1 MRYFYTLILTFLF
14 SFNALAQGGKTE
26 VEKYTYGKQ
35 LIDQG
40 KYQPAIV
47 VLQDMMTL
55 KGVTLQP
62 YAYTLIG
69 YAYYQEGNFIE
80 AQNNLNKAITDY
92 ADWDEKEQAKYLLGC
107 SYLKAKKYDES
118 LMTVNGIT
126 DKKLRQE
133 LNTMI
138 FQELEELS
146 IEELK
151 PICEANTE
159 NEDIATLLFDKILQ
173 QPKEERDQELLTK
186 LSVHLGIEI
195 NKHVVKK
202 SEKKDKYTV
211 AVVLPF
217 FTETTDGNALRVKN
231 EFVYNIYQGILIGQ
245 EYLAKRDVNIDI
257 IAYDTKR
264 DTTHLSALLE
274 DPKMMN
280 VDLIIGPLYADMLP
294 IVKKFSNETGIP
306 MVNPISSNSAV
317 IEDASNAFITS
328 STPETIGKSLGKR
341 LRAEEL
347 ATLEQFPEGD
357 SLRIQADTVQTYVVF
372 GHSTKEKQ
380 MAAAFKE
387 AYEAEGGKIAAYQEF
402 DPVDGFNV
410 VQEMFQPLAYD
421 DSLEVVKDSTA
432 HVFISVVNE
441 VEALSTVSALLSLG
455 TVASAYVPQEWL
467 KYNQLS
473 YSQMETAQINILYP
487 NWFDDDSF
495 RAKTFIAEYQEKFN
509 NQPSGFV
516 YNGFETMFAFGMILN
531 DYGNGFVQKLRSS
544 DEFRKGYL
552 TPAYNYKNAQ
562 DNQYVPIIQFI
573 DGDLKNKTP
582 LEEAVN

>member
-1 MRYFYTLILTFLF
+1 MRYFYTLILTFLVSISAF
-14 SFNALAQGGKTE
+14 AQSGKTE

-47 VLQDMMTL
+47 VLQDMMSL
-55 KGVTLQP
+55 KGATLQP
-62 YAYTLIG
+62 YALTLIG
-69 YAYYQEGNFIE
+69 YANYQEGNFTE
-80 AQNNLNKAITDY
+80 AQNNLNKAIADY

-107 SYLKAKKYDES
+107 AYLKATKYDES
-118 LMTVNGIT
+118 LMIANGIT
-126 DKKLRQE
+126 DSKLREE
-133 LNTMI
+133 LTAMI
-138 FQELEELS
+138 YQSLEALS

-151 PICEANTE
+151 PICEANTDNKE
-159 NEDIATLLFDKILQ
+159 IASLLFNKILE
-173 QPKEERDQELLTK
+173 QPKEERDEELLTK

-195 NKHVVKK
+195 NKHVVRKSQKK
-202 SEKKDKYTV
+202 EKYTV

-217 FTETTDGNALRVKN
+217 FTETTNGNALRVKN
-231 EFVYNIYQGILIGQ
+231 EFVYNIYQGILIAK
-245 EYLAKRDVNIDI
+245 EYLAKRDVNIDVV
-257 IAYDTKR
+257 AYDTKR
-264 DTTHLSALLE
+264 DTTHLKGLLE

-280 VDLIIGPLYADMLP
+280 VDLIVGPLYADMLP
-294 IVKKFSNETGIP
+294 LVQQFSNETGIP
-306 MVNPISSNSAV
+306 MVNPISNNSMV
-317 IEDASNAFITS
+317 IENSSNAFLAT
-328 STPETIGKSLGKR
+328 STPETIGRSLGKR

-380 MAAAFKE
+380 MAVAFKE

-402 DPVDGFNV
+402 DPVDGFEV
-410 VQEMFQPLAYD
+410 LQEMFDPLAYD
-421 DSLEVVKDSTA
+421 DSLGVVKDSTA
-432 HVFISVVNE
+432 HVFIAVTNE

-467 KYNQLS
+467 KYKQLS
-473 YSQMETAQINILYP
+473 YSQMETAKINILFP

-509 NQPSGFV
+509 NQPSSFV
-516 YNGFETMFAFGMILN
+516 YDGFETMFAFGMIMSE
-531 DYGNGFVQKLRSS
+531 YGNGFVQQLKAS

-562 DNQYVPIIQFI
+562 DNQYVPIIQFV

-582 LEEAVN
+582 IEEAVN

>member
-14 SFNALAQGGKTE
+14 SMNAFAQGGKTE

-47 VLQDMMTL
+47 VLQDMMSL
-55 KGVTLQP
+55 KGATLQP
-62 YAYTLIG
+62 YALTLIG
-69 YAYYQEGNFIE
+69 YAYYQEGKFAE
-80 AQNNLNKAITDY
+80 AQNNLNKAITTY
-92 ADWDEKEQAKYLLGC
+92 ADWDEKEQARYLLGS
-107 SYLKAKKYDES
+107 SYLKTKKYNES
-118 LMTVNGIT
+118 LKLSSEIT
-126 DKKLRQE
+126 DAHLQKEYSAMIYQE
-133 LNTMI
+133 LST
-138 FQELEELS
+138 LS
-146 IEELK
+146 VEELK
-151 PICEANTE
+151 PICEAND
-159 NEDIATLLFDKILQ
+159 NEELATLLFHKLLQ
-173 QPKEERDQELLTK
+173 QPKEERDEALLNK
-186 LSVHLGIEI
+186 LSTNLGIEI
-195 NKHVVKK
+195 NKHVVRK

-217 FTETTDGNALRVKN
+217 FTETTDGDALRVKN
-231 EFVYNIYQGILIGQ
+231 EFVYNIYQGILIAQ
-245 EYLAKRDVNIDI
+245 EYLVKREVNIDI
-257 IAYDTKR
+257 VAYDTKR
-264 DTTHLSALLE
+264 DTTHLKGLLE

-280 VDLIIGPLYADMLP
+280 VDLIVGPLYADMLP
-294 IVKKFSNETGIP
+294 LVKKFSNETGIP
-306 MVNPISSNSAV
+306 MVNPISNNSAV
-317 IEDASNAFITS
+317 IENTSNAFIAS

-341 LRAEEL
+341 LRAQEL
-347 ATLEQFPEGD
+347 VALEQYPEDD

-402 DPVDGFNV
+402 DPVDGFTLL
-410 VQEMFQPLAYD
+410 QEMFDPLAYD

-432 HVFISVVNE
+432 HVFIAVTNE

-467 KYNQLS
+467 KYKQLS

-509 NQPSGFV
+509 NQPSSFV
-516 YNGFETMFAFGMILN
+516 YDGFETLFTFGLILN
-531 DYGNGFVQKLRSS
+531 EYGNGFVQDLKAS
-544 DEFRKGYL
+544 DQFRKGYL
-552 TPAYNYKNAQ
+552 TPAYNYKDAQ
-562 DNQYVPIIQFI
+562 DNQYVPIIQFV
-573 DGDLKNKTP
+573 DGDLKNTTP
-582 LEEAVN
+582 IEEKVN